1 MYLAIRDDYVTYMKK
16 ILTIIGPTASGKT
29 AISVAMAKQ
38 IGGEIVSLD
47 SRQIYKGMS
56 IGTAQPSLEE
66 KGGIPHHLIGIQNPD
81 TEVAAGHYADMVI
94 KVVADI
100 QKRKKIPIICGGA
113 GLYYRAITK
122 GIFEGSFSD
131 ASIRK
136 KLEKE
141 YDIHGGE
148 FMLERLEEVDP
159 NYAENVHPNNKKRLV
174 RALEIYELTEKSPS
188 SHFQEQQ
195 VSPTDTLDLFTIYLA
210 WDRSILKDRIA
221 ERTEKM
227 LSDGWVR
234 EVQNLLEA
242 YPNKHLHPLDSIGY
256 RQIISFIN
264 GELSESEVKSKIIIR
279 TRQFAKR
286 QIQWFRNEKVHLTIN
301 MNPNRMNEDIIKEIL
316 KGISY

>member
-1 MYLAIRDDYVTYMKK
+1 MKK

-81 TEVAAGHYADMVI
+81 TEVAAGHYAEMVI

-141 YDIHGGE
+141 YDIHGGDI
-148 FMLERLEEVDP
+148 MLERLEEIDP
-159 NYAENVHPNNKKRLV
+159 EYAENLSMVFINSSRN
-174 RALEIYELTEKSPS
+174 ALCNLI
-188 SHFQEQQ
+188 
-195 VSPTDTLDLFTIYLA
+195 
-210 WDRSILKDRIA
+210 SILRYTSWPLLIVLF
-221 ERTEKM
+221 RP
-227 LSDGWVR
+227 LSIP
-234 EVQNLLEA
+234 A
-242 YPNKHLHPLDSIGY
+242 SPFPSISTYPTTCD
-256 RQIISFIN
+256 
-264 GELSESEVKSKIIIR
+264 
-279 TRQFAKR
+279 
-286 QIQWFRNEKVHLTIN
+286 
-301 MNPNRMNEDIIKEIL
+301 EIL
-316 KGISY
+316 PYG

>member
-1 MYLAIRDDYVTYMKK
+1 MKK

-81 TEVAAGHYADMVI
+81 TEVAAGHYAEMVI
-94 KVVADI
+94 KVVGDI

-113 GLYYRAITK
+113 ALYYRAITK

-141 YDIHGGE
+141 YDIHGGD

-159 NYAENVHPNNKKRLV
+159 DYAENVHPNNKKRLV

-195 VSPTDTLDLFTIYLA
+195 VSPTNTLDLFTIYLA

-242 YPNKHLHPLDSIGY
+242 YPNKNLHPLDSIGY

-264 GELSESEVKSKIIIR
+264 GELSESEMKSKIIIR

-301 MNPNRMNEDIIKEIL
+301 MNPNRTNEDIIKEIL